1 MSFRVQYKRSNS
13 VSSHHETVLPKF
25 YINMFKHLEAIWAEF
40 AREFI
45 AGTAPPQRRR
55 STNHNHES
63 SYTQSHSHPQR
74 PRSRTS
80 GRNQGHRYQG
90 RPLTSQPASSHNA
103 KDYDLD
109 LKSLWFAKSPV
120 SFPPPSMNRD
130 GKLMVAYSQGWSS
143 SGVRRTHTF
152 TAHVRNTTT
161 LAGTKIHLTWDASN
175 PGLTVKAEQRHEP
188 PPRKLSLGELE
199 SCREKYVSRFVH

>member
-1 MSFRVQYKRSNS
+1 
-13 VSSHHETVLPKF
+13 
-25 YINMFKHLEAIWAEF
+25 MFKHLEAIWAEF
-40 AREFI
+40 AHGLN
-45 AGTAPPQRRR
+45 AGTAPRQKRR

-63 SYTQSHSHPQR
+63 SCSQSHSHRQR
-74 PRSRTS
+74 PRSHTS
-80 GRNQGHRYQG
+80 GHSQSHRYQG
-90 RPLTSQPASSHNA
+90 LPLTSQPASSHNA

-120 SFPPPSMNRD
+120 CFPPPSMKRD
-130 GKLMVAYSQGWSS
+130 GKLAVAWSQGWSS

-175 PGLTVKAEQRHEP
+175 PGLTVKAEQRHDP
-188 PPRKLSLGELE
+188 PPRNLSQGELE
-199 SCREKYVSRFVH
+199 SCREGYVNRSVK

>member
-1 MSFRVQYKRSNS
+1 MS
-13 VSSHHETVLPKF
+13 
-25 YINMFKHLEAIWAEF
+25 KHLKAMWAEF
-40 AREFI
+40 IQELIERTAP
-45 AGTAPPQRRR
+45 APPQERRWIAPAPPQERR

-63 SYTQSHSHPQR
+63 SCSQSHSHRQR
-74 PRSRTS
+74 PRSHTS
-80 GRNQGHRYQG
+80 GCSQGDRHQG
-90 RPLTSQPASSHNA
+90 RPLTSQPISSHDA

-130 GKLMVAYSQGWSS
+130 GKFIFTSSQGWSS

-175 PGLTVKAEQRHEP
+175 PGLTVKAEQRHDP
-188 PPRKLSLGELE
+188 SPRKLSQGELE
-199 SCREKYVSRFVH
+199 SCRERYVNSFAH

>member
-1 MSFRVQYKRSNS
+1 MS
-13 VSSHHETVLPKF
+13 
-25 YINMFKHLEAIWAEF
+25 KHLKAMWAEF
-40 AREFI
+40 TQELIERTAP
-45 AGTAPPQRRR
+45 APPQERRWIAPAPPQERR

-63 SYTQSHSHPQR
+63 SCSQSHSHRQR
-74 PRSRTS
+74 PRSHTS
-80 GRNQGHRYQG
+80 GCSQGDRHQG
-90 RPLTSQPASSHNA
+90 RPLTSQPISSHNA

-130 GKLMVAYSQGWSS
+130 GKFIFASSQGWSS

-152 TAHVRNTTT
+152 TSHVRNTTT

-175 PGLTVKAEQRHEP
+175 PGLTVKAEQRHDP
-188 PPRKLSLGELE
+188 SPRKLSQGELE
-199 SCREKYVSRFVH
+199 SYRERYVNSFVH

>member
-1 MSFRVQYKRSNS
+1 
-13 VSSHHETVLPKF
+13 
-25 YINMFKHLEAIWAEF
+25 MFKHLKAMWAEF
-40 AREFI
+40 TQELIERTAP
-45 AGTAPPQRRR
+45 APPQERRWIAPAPPQERR

-63 SYTQSHSHPQR
+63 SCSQSHSHRQR
-74 PRSRTS
+74 PRSHTS
-80 GRNQGHRYQG
+80 GCSQGDRHQG
-90 RPLTSQPASSHNA
+90 RPLTSQPISSHNA

-130 GKLMVAYSQGWSS
+130 GKLIVAYSQGWSS

-175 PGLTVKAEQRHEP
+175 PGLTVKAEQRHDP
-188 PPRKLSLGELE
+188 PPRTLSQGELE
-199 SCREKYVSRFVH
+199 SCRERYVNRFVH